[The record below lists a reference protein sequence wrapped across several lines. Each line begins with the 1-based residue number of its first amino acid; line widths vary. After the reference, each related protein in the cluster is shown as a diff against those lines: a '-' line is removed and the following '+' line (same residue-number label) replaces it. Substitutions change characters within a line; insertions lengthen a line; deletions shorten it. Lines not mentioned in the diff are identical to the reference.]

1 MTKLREYNMNGTI
14 ILGVDAGYG
23 NHKTA
28 RCCFP
33 TSVSRSSQPPVFT
46 RDYLEYNGGYYTIGE
61 GHKDFV
67 AEKSMDDDNYILT
80 LAAIA
85 KELKAG
91 GLSAARIHL
100 AVGLPLKWVQAQRDS
115 FCEYMMQNRHVDY
128 KYAGKRYAVDIVDCT
143 VMPQCY
149 AAIAESLPDFKG
161 MHMVADIGNGTMN
174 VMILNNGKASES
186 KSWTVK
192 LGANEC
198 YMAIRNLILDR
209 KAEEL
214 PAEIIEN
221 YLRYGDT
228 KVGGEYQQLM
238 EEAAKSYVDKIFAEL
253 KAHGYN
259 PNLMKLY
266 VMGGGAK
273 VVELVGDYDCDNVTF
288 NHDIR
293 ANAKGYEYFC
303 YMKLRRQ
310 KSMASA
316 G

>member
-1 MTKLREYNMNGTI
+1 M
-14 ILGVDAGYG
+14 
-23 NHKTA
+23 
-28 RCCFP
+28 
-33 TSVSRSSQPPVFT
+33 
-46 RDYLEYNGGYYTIGE
+46 
-61 GHKDFV
+61 
-67 AEKSMDDDNYILT
+67 AEKSMDDDNYILA

-85 KELKAG
+85 KELKARE
-91 GLSAARIHL
+91 LSTAKIHL

-128 KYAGKRYAVDIVDCT
+128 KYAGKRYEVDIVDCT

-149 AAIAESLPDFKG
+149 AAIAENLPDFMG

-198 YMAIRNLILDR
+198 FMAIRNLILDR

-221 YLRYGDT
+221 YLRYGSTDI
-228 KVGGEYQQLM
+228 GDEYKSLM

-253 KAHGYN
+253 KVHGYN

-266 VMGGGAK
+266 IIGGGAK
-273 VVELVGDYDCDNVTF
+273 VVELVGDYDSDNVTF

>member
-1 MTKLREYNMNGTI
+1 M
-14 ILGVDAGYG
+14 
-23 NHKTA
+23 
-28 RCCFP
+28 
-33 TSVSRSSQPPVFT
+33 SRSDQSPVFT
-46 RDYLEYNGGYYTIGE
+46 RNFLEYEGSYYTIGE
-61 GHKDFV
+61 GHKNFV

-85 KELKAG
+85 KELNAR
-91 GLSAARIHL
+91 GLSTAKIHL
-100 AVGLPLKWVQAQRDS
+100 AVGLPLKWVQTQRDS
-115 FCEYMMQNRHVDY
+115 FREYMMQNRHVDY
-128 KYAGKRYAVDIVDCT
+128 KYAGRRYVIYIVDCT

-174 VMILNNGKASES
+174 VMIRGNGKASES
-186 KSWTVK
+186 KSRTVK
-192 LGANEC
+192 MGANEC
-198 YMAIRNLILDR
+198 FMAIRNLILDR

-221 YLRYGDT
+221 YLRYGSTDI
-228 KVGGEYQQLM
+228 GDEYKALM

-273 VVELVGDYDCDNVTF
+273 VVELVGSYDSSNVTF

-310 KSMASA
+310 KAMASA

>member
-1 MTKLREYNMNGTI
+1 MTQIRDYNMNGTI

-23 NHKTA
+23 NYKTA

-33 TSVSRSSQPPVFT
+33 TSVSRSDQPPVFT
-46 RDYLEYNGGYYTIGE
+46 RNYLEYDGGYYIIGE

-67 AEKSMDDDNYILT
+67 AEKSMDGDNYVLT

-85 KELKAG
+85 KELYARD
-91 GLSAARIHL
+91 LNSARIHL

-115 FCEYMMQNRHVDY
+115 FREYMLQNRHVEY
-128 KYAGKRYAVDIVDCT
+128 KYAGRRYVVDIVDCT

-174 VMILNNGKASES
+174 MMILNNGKASES
-186 KSWTVK
+186 RSWTVK

-198 YMAIRNLILDR
+198 FRAIRNLILDR

-221 YLRYGDT
+221 YLCYGDA
-228 KVGGEYQQLM
+228 KVSGEYQKLM
-238 EEAAKSYVDKIFAEL
+238 EEAAKSYVDKIYAEL

-259 PNLMKLY
+259 SNLMKLY

-273 VVELVGDYDCDNVTF
+273 IVETVGDYDPDNVTF

-310 KSMASA
+310 KAMASA

>member
-1 MTKLREYNMNGTI
+1 MTKIRDYNMNGTI

-23 NHKTA
+23 NYKTA

-33 TSVSRSSQPPVFT
+33 TSVSRSDQPPVFT
-46 RDYLEYNGGYYTIGE
+46 RNYLEYDGGYYIIGE

-67 AEKSMDDDNYILT
+67 AEKSMDSDNYVLT

-85 KELKAG
+85 KELYARD
-91 GLSAARIHL
+91 LNSARIHL

-115 FCEYMMQNRHVDY
+115 FREYMLQNRHVEY
-128 KYAGKRYAVDIVDCT
+128 KYAGRRYVVDIVDCT

-149 AAIAESLPDFKG
+149 AAVAESLPDFKG
-161 MHMVADIGNGTMN
+161 MHMITDISNGTMN

-186 KSWTVK
+186 RSWTVK

-198 YMAIRNLILDR
+198 FRAIRNLILDR

-221 YLRYGDT
+221 YLRYGDA
-228 KVGGEYQQLM
+228 KVSGEYQKLM
-238 EEAAKSYVDKIFAEL
+238 EEAAKSYVDKIYAEL

-273 VVELVGDYDCDNVTF
+273 IVDTVGDYDPDNVTF

-310 KSMASA
+310 KAMASA